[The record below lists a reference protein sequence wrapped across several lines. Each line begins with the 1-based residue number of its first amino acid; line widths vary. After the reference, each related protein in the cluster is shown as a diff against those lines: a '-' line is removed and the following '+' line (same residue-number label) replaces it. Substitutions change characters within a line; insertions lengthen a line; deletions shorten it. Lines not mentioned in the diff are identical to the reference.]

1 MRTSSPF
8 GRHRPI
14 QPSAPMTR
22 FALPLVAFVGLL
34 AAGCSPTR
42 IVEQRIAEALPR
54 AVGPADAWDVT
65 VQGLRPRGAERVV
78 AVGTN
83 VRPTGA
89 PAIERLDLVLTDVT
103 SDGRRLTGVGTARAT
118 ATLATSA
125 LTAAVA
131 AEGALASPVVLLREP
146 DGFSVRGRPAYDG
159 FTLPVAEVAVEGR
172 LVAGAD
178 GTVRLDVERVRAAGL
193 PLPDV
198 VEREI
203 EARINPVADLRRTRA
218 RLRVTAVRVEGTR
231 LVVEADADP
240 AALVRGVRR

>member
-1 MRTSSPF
+1 MNRV
-8 GRHRPI
+8 
-14 QPSAPMTR
+14 
-22 FALPLVAFVGLL
+22 LLLVLGVAGLL
-34 AAGCSPTR
+34 AGCSPTR
-42 IVEQRIAEALPR
+42 LVEARIAEALPR

-65 VQGLRPRGAERVV
+65 VQGLGARGADRVV

-83 VRPTGA
+83 VRPAGG
-89 PAIERLDLVLTDVT
+89 PVVERVDLVLTDVR

-118 ATLATSA
+118 ATLATAA
-125 LTAAVA
+125 LTDAVA
-131 AEGALASPVVLLREP
+131 AEGALASPVVVLREP
-146 DGFSVRGRPAYDG
+146 DGFAVRGRPAYDG

-178 GTVRLDVERVRAAGL
+178 GTVRLDVERVRAGGL
-193 PLPDV
+193 PLPGA

-203 EARINPVADLRRTRA
+203 EARVNPVADLRQTRA

-240 AALVRGVRR
+240 AALVRR

>member
-1 MRTSSPF
+1 MN
-8 GRHRPI
+8 
-14 QPSAPMTR
+14 R
-22 FALPLVAFVGLL
+22 FALPLVALAGLL

-42 IVEQRIAEALPR
+42 LVEERIAEALPR

-65 VQGLRPRGAERVV
+65 VQGLGARGADRVV

-83 VRPTGA
+83 VRPTGG

-103 SDGRRLTGVGTARAT
+103 SDGRRLTGVGAGRAT
-118 ATLATSA
+118 ATLSTAA
-125 LTAAVA
+125 LTDAVA
-131 AEGALASPVVLLREP
+131 ADGALASPVVVLREP
-146 DGFSVRGRPAYDG
+146 DGFAVRGRPTFDG
-159 FTLPVAEVAVEGR
+159 LALPVAEVAVEGR

-178 GTVRLDVERVRAAGL
+178 GTVRLDVQRVRAAGL
-193 PLPDV
+193 PLPGV

-203 EARINPVADLRRTRA
+203 EARVNPVADLRRTRA

-240 AALVRGVRR
+240 AALVRR